1 MLQIFNILQI
11 FLLYFEVYRKQ
22 KLTILKNSSKIKFEI
37 EIHFQIEVKNLDNA
51 SYRTK
56 QREYI
61 LSFFKDN
68 AGKHFT
74 AEDVFEHLKSQG
86 NCVGKSTV
94 YRYLEKLEKTNMV
107 RKYIAD
113 DGASACFEYVDNNTH
128 CDEHF
133 HFKCSSCGALLH
145 VDCDFLVNLNNHI
158 MSHHNFEIDYSKTVL
173 YGICSDCLQARHKGD

>member
-1 MLQIFNILQI
+1 M
-11 FLLYFEVYRKQ
+11 
-22 KLTILKNSSKIKFEI
+22 TILTNSSKIKFET
-37 EIHFQIEVKNLDNA
+37 EIHFQIEVINLDNT

-68 AGKHFT
+68 VGKHFT
-74 AEDVFEHLKSQG
+74 ADDVFELLRSQG
-86 NCVGKSTV
+86 NSVGKSTV

-107 RKYIAD
+107 RKYISD
-113 DGASACFEYVDNNTH
+113 DGASACFEYVDNSTH

-145 VDCDFLVNLNNHI
+145 VDCDYLGSLNNHI
-158 MSHHNFEIDYSKTVL
+158 MSHHNFEVDYSKTVL